1 MQGKEAIYKFAEAI
15 AMGEISEY
23 SKRYQEVGFLGEMVL
38 NNLWD
43 VGLSYLIDA
52 CRDCGLK
59 CVKRSSKQM
68 KYGANFENSATAA
81 IVKIRN
87 QDLTYIKKKLIEIGY
102 FKDINPHQLR
112 LGQTLPKGEN
122 E

>member
-1 MQGKEAIYKFAEAI
+1 MQGEREIFKFAEAI
-15 AMGEISEY
+15 STGGVSEY
-23 SKRYQEVGFLGEMVL
+23 AKRYQEVGFLGEMVL

-43 VGLSYLIDA
+43 VGLSYLMQA

-59 CVKRSSKQM
+59 CVKRSAKQLR
-68 KYGANFENSATAA
+68 YGTNFENSATAA

-87 QDLTYIKKKLIEIGY
+87 QDPEYIRRKLIEAGY